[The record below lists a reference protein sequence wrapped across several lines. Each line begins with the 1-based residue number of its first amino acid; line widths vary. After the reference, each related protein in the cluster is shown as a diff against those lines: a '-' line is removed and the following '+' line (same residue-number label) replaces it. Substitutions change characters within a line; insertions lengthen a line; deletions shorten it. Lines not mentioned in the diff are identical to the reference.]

1 MTKHTNAKKQDTIQE
16 KVQPNTADYQ
26 QANKNPMQ
34 KPEEGLSR
42 GPLKGKDQ
50 TDEELAAKANAPAE
64 KNGPKTGK
72 QKNDVADEEDVSD
85 IDNTDPDPDEEDL
98 EENDL
103 TDEEADDIEWDDDDD
118 VPEK

>member
-34 KPEEGLSR
+34 KPETGLSR

-50 TDEELAAKANAPAE
+50 TDDELAAKANTTP

-72 QKNDVADEEDVSD
+72 QKNDVADEEDISA
-85 IDNTDPDPDEEDL
+85 IDEMDPDLDEEDL
-98 EENDL
+98 EENNL
-103 TDEEADDIEWDDDDD
+103 SDEEADDIEWDDED
-118 VPEK
+118 PEK